1 MTRTNLIGCIACSTL
16 MVGAVHAADFQP
28 GFYAVG
34 SAGQTTFVSS
44 TNTNSSLASNSYMFS
59 LGYEFTPSVSIE
71 GGYGNLFT
79 YNYIYSSSSYV
90 KDSLDAFMVSAVYKP
105 FPGKITPLL
114 SVGSLS
120 GTETYSSSYYG
131 SGSYSYS
138 NTTYGVGLEVPLDE
152 RSAFR
157 LNYTGISSSKT
168 NVVFAG
174 ILFRF

>member
-79 YNYIYSSSSYV
+79 YNYIQLI
-90 KDSLDAFMVSAVYKP
+90 K
-105 FPGKITPLL
+105 L
-114 SVGSLS
+114 SKRFIGCF
-120 GTETYSSSYYG
+120 
-131 SGSYSYS
+131 
-138 NTTYGVGLEVPLDE
+138 YGVC
-152 RSAFR
+152 S
-157 LNYTGISSSKT
+157 I
-168 NVVFAG
+168 
-174 ILFRF
+174 

>member
-1 MTRTNLIGCIACSTL
+1 
-16 MVGAVHAADFQP
+16 
-28 GFYAVG
+28 
-34 SAGQTTFVSS
+34 
-44 TNTNSSLASNSYMFS
+44 
-59 LGYEFTPSVSIE
+59 
-71 GGYGNLFT
+71 
-79 YNYIYSSSSYV
+79 
-90 KDSLDAFMVSAVYKP
+90 MVSAVYKP

-114 SVGSLS
+114 SVGTLS

-131 SGSYSYS
+131 SGSISYS

>member
-1 MTRTNLIGCIACSTL
+1 MNRNNFFGSLVCATLIMGTAQ
-16 MVGAVHAADFQP
+16 AAEFQP

-44 TNTNSSLASNSYMFS
+44 TNTSSSLASNSYMFS
-59 LGYEFTPSVSIE
+59 LGYEFTPALAIE

-79 YNYIYSSSSYV
+79 YNYTYSSTSYL
-90 KDSLDAFMVSAVYKP
+90 KDSLDAFMISAVYKP
-105 FPGKITPLL
+105 FPGKITPVL
-114 SVGSLS
+114 SVGTLS

-131 SGSYSYS
+131 SGSYSYYY
-138 NTTYGVGLEVPLDE
+138 TTYGVGLEVPLDE

-157 LNYTGISSSKT
+157 LNYTGLSDSKT